1 MIAFC
6 AILKNDIR
14 LIFRDW
20 KAILLILTLP
30 VLMLVMFAVAL
41 APMLSGSSFL
51 DPFPIALVDKE
62 KSIWSDLLAKQ
73 LTNFKL
79 ISEVRHVS
87 EEEAIRLVENGDAA
101 AAIVLPEGL
110 SESVSVWEPKSITIY
125 GSSLQPLQS
134 GVVLHAGLIGARMVT
149 SGISTLSAL
158 YRYDASIGLTERE
171 LSDEMTAVSSE
182 YITRVLGRRDM
193 FKEWFTKQ
201 LKVTAIEYYGAALM
215 AVFILFASM
224 PCMKLMANDRQSGVL
239 GRLHSSR
246 TGGAQ
251 VLISRLVVT
260 LMVTG
265 LQFGV
270 IFAVTS
276 YLFHSYWKAPPF
288 AVPLLFITTVFA
300 SASYSLFV
308 ASLAKTPAATDVFGY
323 LGVLLMAVLG
333 GNIYP
338 IASMP
343 DWVRFLSGGMLTKWS
358 RVGFMSVFA
367 GTGEDVFLAVAMLS
381 LIAFLFLLSALIVM
395 KVRRRSA

>member
-1 MIAFC
+1 MVAFF
-6 AILKNDIR
+6 AILKNDMN

-20 KAILLILTLP
+20 KAILLIMTLP

-41 APMLSGSSFL
+41 APMLKGTSFI
-51 DPFPIALVDKE
+51 DPFPIALVDRE

-73 LTNFKL
+73 LTNFAL
-79 ISEVRHVS
+79 ISKVLYVS
-87 EEEAIRLVENGDAA
+87 EEEAIRLVENGEAA

-110 SESVSVWEPKSITIY
+110 GESVSVWKPKSVIIY

-134 GVVLHAGLIGARMVT
+134 EVVLHTGLIGARMVT
-149 SGISTLSAL
+149 SGIATLDAL
-158 YRYDASIGLTERE
+158 YRYDAAIGLTEGE
-171 LSDEMTAVSSE
+171 LLDEMNAVNSE
-182 YITRVLGRRDM
+182 YILKVLGRRDM
-193 FKEWFTKQ
+193 FREWFAKK

-239 GRLHSSR
+239 GRLHSSC
-246 TGGAQ
+246 TSGVP
-251 VLISRLVVT
+251 VLLSRLAVT

-270 IFAVTS
+270 IYAVTS
-276 YLFHSYWKAPPF
+276 YLFHSYWKSSPL

-308 ASLAKTPAATDVFGY
+308 AALAKTPAATDIFGY

-343 DWVRFLSGGMLTKWS
+343 DWVRFISGGMLTRWS

-367 GTGEDVFLAVAMLS
+367 GTGEDVFTAAAMLS
-381 LIAFLFLLSALIVM
+381 LIAVFFLAFALIVM
-395 KVRRRSA
+395 KIRRRSA